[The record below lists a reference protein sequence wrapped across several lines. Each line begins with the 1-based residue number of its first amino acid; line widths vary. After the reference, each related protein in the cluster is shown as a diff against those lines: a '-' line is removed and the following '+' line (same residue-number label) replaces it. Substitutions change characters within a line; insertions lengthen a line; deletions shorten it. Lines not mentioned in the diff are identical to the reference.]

1 MTIGF
6 RLFVGFIAVAI
17 SVMLFG
23 AGALIALPSAYF
35 LGRAERH
42 RPELT
47 ADSPLVRQLET
58 GKKDGGPVPERDRD
72 DVVRR
77 FHRDVIYS
85 LPWRYYIAQRSWRA
99 FYYAS
104 WARFAAAMILG
115 VAGVMIICGARRGIG
130 IARFAVVFLTVAS
143 ASEAWSLRQPFADW
157 AHAIARDAAAER
169 EERRVALGL
178 PEAAEIES
186 PSMFFASRPPEDMSE
201 MLSIAFENLGDGPG
215 WQRVA
220 LIVFFATSSGP
231 ALLALLLEIFGLRRP
246 ARRISAAVHFHAGR
260 GYEG

>member
-1 MTIGF
+1 MTIAF

-17 SVMLFG
+17 SVILFG
-23 AGALIALPSAYF
+23 TGAIVAFPSTYF

-47 ADSPLVRQLET
+47 ADSALVRQLDA
-58 GKKDGGPVPERDRD
+58 GKKDGGPVSERDRN

-85 LPWRYYIAQRSWRA
+85 LPWRYYITQRPWRA
-99 FYYAS
+99 FSYAS
-104 WARFAAAMILG
+104 WARFVAAMMLG

-130 IARFAVVFLTVAS
+130 IARLAVVLLTVAS

-157 AHAIARDAAAER
+157 AHAIARDAAVER

-178 PEAAEIES
+178 PEAAELES

-201 MLSIAFENLGDGPG
+201 MLSIALENLGDGPG

-220 LIVFFATSSGP
+220 LIVFFSTSSGP
-231 ALLALLLEIFGLRRP
+231 ALLALLLEIFGMRRP
-246 ARRISAAVHFHAGR
+246 TRRIGAAAHFRAGQ